1 MRHLLLL
8 LPFVCVGQISNQI
21 VENVPLTIDAGYNV
35 GRYTWSLNGREI
47 PGATNRIY
55 YLETPQEADAGT
67 YVVKG
72 PALMRK
78 FTFTFVK
85 AVSVQVNGKT
95 VAGDVVTIT
104 GPSTITLV
112 PYIKGLPVRYTIDG
126 TEPTPSSPLYSKPFV
141 INQNVVIRASIIIPE
156 GDSTKIV
163 NEDAKQGR

>member
-8 LPFVCVGQISNQI
+8 LPFVCLGQIANQI

-47 PGATNRIY
+47 PGATNRIFY
-55 YLETPQEADAGT
+55 RETPQEADAGT

-85 AVSVQVNGKT
+85 AVSVQVNGQT
-95 VAGDVVTIT
+95 LLGDRINIT
-104 GPSTITLV
+104 GPSTITLS
-112 PYIKGLPVRYTIDG
+112 PYIKGLPVRFTLDG
-126 TEPTPSSPLYSKPFV
+126 TEPTACSALYAKPFLL
-141 INQNVVIRASIIIPE
+141 NRSSMIRAAIIIPE
-156 GDSTKIV
+156 GDSVIVTK
-163 NEDAKQGR
+163 